1 MSEILEIVFPR
12 FLKWPFFDLTGRR
25 LTKKEEKRGG
35 TYFLHFFHIFSV
47 HNVNP
52 KPQKKPLLFFFFSLE
67 CFFRQNFFLSWE
79 TKRGYITV
87 L

>member
-35 TYFLHFFHIFSV
+35 TKFSAFFSHFF
-47 HNVNP
+47 
-52 KPQKKPLLFFFFSLE
+52 Q
-67 CFFRQNFFLSWE
+67 
-79 TKRGYITV
+79 YIM
-87 L
+87 